1 MYMLRGILTHRA
13 AWLVCFA
20 ILIGAPAA
28 HALTI
33 TNVVPSHYQVSTF
46 NVGTYMFVD
55 RTYSINQMPTPFA
68 GFLGIRTA
76 NDDKD
81 KTVLDFHFTINE
93 GAYIYLCLKDGLT
106 PFTGF
111 TDTNYDIGTT
121 DGNFSVYRK
130 YYSAGVVSLGPKPGA
145 GNGTSM
151 YFILA
156 GAYVADKPMLYTL
169 QYETVSGRQY
179 YRYIP
184 AGYTPSVSW
193 PLVVSSHGTYT
204 SFTSGPDY
212 PGADMSRWDVL
223 APPAIVICPFFYSA
237 RSDMWASNA
246 ADDDLIVKRMVE
258 EVAASY
264 NIDRDNIMLTGWS
277 GGGYPTHYIGNRN
290 PDYYRCIVPRKANF
304 VSSLV
309 TTDIGNRAKHMPV
322 YMFRGQN
329 DLADIYEQFTTA
341 VQWYGTTIGYKHLQY
356 ETLAGEGHS
365 PAHEDLAWNFFN
377 TLRNG
382 YPLAKISIVD
392 ATPPRTVRFSGLRS
406 YDRDGSIT
414 SYAWNFG
421 AGGNSSLSEVEITF
435 PTNGPHDI
443 MLQVEDNNAGTK
455 RKGWRQM
462 RLDFSIGV
470 PPYIDLGTT
479 DACAAITHPMPSD
492 GDTIAASI
500 GGRDCRRNLVAGS
513 DNYFYFQ
520 VDDGYAYQGSKPNL
534 DITIDYYDTG
544 TGSLVL
550 QYDAA
555 SASYKSGTS
564 VTLTGSNTWKQ
575 YTFQV
580 TDAYFGNRQNYLS
593 DLRIAKT
600 GGGNFYL
607 DVVKVAVT
615 TADLTPPSVPSNPA
629 ATAKS
634 PSVVRL
640 TWNASTD
647 NFGVAG
653 YRIFRNGSLAGT
665 SSTTEYT
672 DASLTPVT
680 TYSYR
685 VAAYDAAGN
694 ESAQSSPSA
703 TVTTMAACDLTDILE
718 LSDSAT
724 VGLASKAVTAIYAGS
739 LYVEETDRNAGIRI
753 VPVQMPH
760 GLMVGTIIDAG
771 GVLRTEKGERCIDG
785 ATVTIV
791 Q

>member
-1 MYMLRGILTHRA
+1 MLRGILTHQV
-13 AWLVCFA
+13 AWLVCLA
-20 ILIGAPAA
+20 ILIGVPAA

-33 TNVVPSHYQVSTF
+33 TNVVPSNYQVATF
-46 NVGTYMFVD
+46 NVGSYIFVD
-55 RTYSINQMPTPFA
+55 RVYTINQMPAPFA

-121 DGNFSVYRK
+121 DVSFSVYRK
-130 YYSAGVVSLGPKPGA
+130 YYNAGVVSLGPKPGA

-169 QYETVSGRQY
+169 QYEAVSGRQY

-184 AGYTPSVSW
+184 AGYTPSVPW

-212 PGADMSRWDVL
+212 PGADMARWDVL
-223 APPAIVICPFFYSA
+223 APPAIVICPFFHSA
-237 RSDMWASNA
+237 RSDMWSSNA
-246 ADDDLIVKRMVE
+246 AADDLIVTRMVE
-258 EVAASY
+258 EVAANY

-322 YMFRGQN
+322 YLFRGQN
-329 DLADIYEQFTTA
+329 DLADIYAQFTDA

-356 ETLAGEGHS
+356 ETLAGEGHTPS
-365 PAHEDLAWNFFN
+365 HEDLAWNFFN

-414 SYAWNFG
+414 TYSWNFG
-421 AGGNSSLSEVEITF
+421 AGGTSSLSEVEVTF
-435 PTNGPHDI
+435 PNSGPHDI

-455 RKGWRQM
+455 LKGWRQM
-462 RLDFSIGV
+462 RLDFSVGV

-479 DACAAITHPMPSD
+479 DACAAITHVMPSD
-492 GDTIAASI
+492 GDTTAVTV
-500 GGRDCRRNLVAGS
+500 GGRDCRRNLTDGS
-513 DNYFYFQ
+513 DNYMYFQ
-520 VDDGYAYQGSKPNL
+520 VNDGYAYQGSKTKL

-544 TGSLVL
+544 TGSLTL
-550 QYDAA
+550 QYDSTSTAYA
-555 SASYKSGTS
+555 SGGS
-564 VTLTGSNTWKQ
+564 VALTGSNTWKQ
-575 YTFQV
+575 HTFQV

-593 DLRIAKT
+593 DFRIYKS
-600 GGGNFYL
+600 GDGSFYL
-607 DVVKVAVT
+607 DVVRIGVT
-615 TADLTPPSVPSNPA
+615 PPDTTPPSVPSNVTA
-629 ATAKS
+629 AAKS
-634 PSVVRL
+634 PSVVQIS
-640 TWNASTD
+640 WSASTD
-647 NFGVAG
+647 NVGVTG
-653 YRIFRNGSLAGT
+653 YQVFRNGDLTGT
-665 SSTTEYT
+665 CSTTEYT
-672 DASLTPVT
+672 DMQLSSGT
-680 TYSYR
+680 TYSYT
-685 VAAYDAAGN
+685 VAAYDAANN
-694 ESAQSSPSA
+694 ESAQSSPAAS
-703 TVTTMAACDLTDILE
+703 VTTMAARDLTDILT

-724 VGLASKAVTAIYAGS
+724 VGLASKAVTAIYIGS
-739 LYVEETDRNAGIRI
+739 LYVEESDRNAGIKI
-753 VPVQMPH
+753 VPVQMPP
-760 GLMVGTIIDAG
+760 GLVIGSIIDAG
-771 GVLRTEKGERCIDG
+771 GVLRTEKGERYVDS